1 MVVRCLG
8 GGGQRWTDWSAA
20 HICMRAIK
28 CCTLFVC
35 LSVCLSRAYD
45 LLEVREAQKLKF
57 IGDIMLL
64 NDYQVQIR
72 KEPAITK

>member
-1 MVVRCLG
+1 VDGLVCSPHLYEGDKVLHPVRP
-8 GGGQRWTDWSAA
+8 S
-20 HICMRAIK
+20 
-28 CCTLFVC
+28 VC

-45 LLEVREAQKLKF
+45 LREVREAHKLKF

-72 KEPAITK
+72 KEPVITNKRKYKRGTA